1 MFGRQPNG
9 SAPERRGVRVSPL
22 ASSKAPWVL
31 RGLPLAACVLGKRV
45 AQVSELGLSSQQ
57 GKALRLG
64 QPPGR
69 ELVTNSGKFLEDG
82 GAGD

>member
-1 MFGRQPNG
+1 MG
-9 SAPERRGVRVSPL
+9 S
-22 ASSKAPWVL
+22 L
-31 RGLPLAACVLGKRV
+31 RGRALAACVLGQRV
-45 AQVSELGLSSQQ
+45 AQISELGLPSQQ

-64 QPPGR
+64 QPPCR